1 MTKCP
6 CTRLFEST
14 VHLFLSQIHTGGAE
28 TDKKSLEE
36 SSQTALEAVSNMR
49 TVASLQK
56 EKYFYRKY
64 KSQCTVIRM
73 IKE

>member
-1 MTKCP
+1 M
-6 CTRLFEST
+6 
-14 VHLFLSQIHTGGAE
+14 HLFPLQIHTGGAE

-64 KSQCTVIRM
+64 KSQCTVIQM
-73 IKE
+73 IKEYNLDQKKRRVPL